1 MKKQFLFLLSLIC
14 LTGCTTIT
22 ETNSEKLSQNKVETQ
37 KTLEDKNYIET
48 EPATV
53 FSDVSDAI
61 QNTVI
66 NDEFNSVSKKEILNT
81 SFLDKNIYSISTTT
95 ITSNNLIL
103 ESSNSIIDKK
113 DSVNIDNEKL
123 TEKEWI
129 EKASDFYEKA
139 QETAFLYLCSN
150 QSIYTYDMTSVY
162 ENKYFLITNF
172 SSLYQATIG
181 YYDVFSREKHLSD
194 FDDFLLEKDGVLYGT
209 ASERGEDVT
218 YSGFDIS
225 ELISES
231 DTEVIF
237 NVISSYTDGE
247 KEENIFSL
255 VLEDDIWKV
264 GEFTLAY

>member
-22 ETNSEKLSQNKVETQ
+22 ETNSENLLQNKVETQ
-37 KTLEDKNYIET
+37 KVLEDKNYIET

-53 FSDVSDAI
+53 FSDVSCAI
-61 QNTVI
+61 QNTSTD
-66 NDEFNSVSKKEILNT
+66 DEFESVQKKEILNT

-95 ITSNNLIL
+95 ITSNSLML
-103 ESSNSIIDKK
+103 KDSNSIIDRK
-113 DSVNIDNEKL
+113 DSANVDDEKL

-129 EKASDFYEKA
+129 EKATDFYEKA

-150 QSIYTYDMTSVY
+150 QSIYTYDMTSIY

-172 SSLYQATIG
+172 SSLYEATAG
-181 YYDVFSREKHLSD
+181 YYDVFSREKHLYD

-218 YSGFDIS
+218 YSRFVITK
-225 ELISES
+225 LISES

-237 NVISSYTDGE
+237 NVVSSYTDE
-247 KEENIFSL
+247 ETEENIFSL
-255 VLEDDIWKV
+255 VLEDDVWKV